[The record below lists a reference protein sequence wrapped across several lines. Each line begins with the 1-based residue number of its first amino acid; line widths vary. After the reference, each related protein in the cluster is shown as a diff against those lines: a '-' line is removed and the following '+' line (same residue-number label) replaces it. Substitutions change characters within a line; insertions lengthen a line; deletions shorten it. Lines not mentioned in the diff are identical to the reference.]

1 MRILA
6 LLKKI
11 LTSHYKII
19 VLSISDYL
27 TTRAFFFIQ
36 RINLQ
41 KFILAWEYL
50 VWYKCN
56 WKST

>member
-56 WKST
+56 